1 MGSRPIS
8 PFIERRIFGLA
19 YKAVV
24 SPSCLRCS
32 RMALSGLSCSLHARE
47 ESQGGM
53 GMVDVAVFWRREGDL
68 GGEGLGVQGRWTR
81 RRGCAASRGV
91 RRALHIVLREEPSDG
106 RVLVRAPGQGSV
118 QGGVRARRAER
129 TAAGASREAARRL
142 RSPFERDRGPSRAAI
157 AHLAGGTCGAGDEG
171 WANGR
176 GYLVPRLSIESAAG
190 FSGFP
195 VRRSSYI
202 LGCERTGDRGGPD
215 LETDDP

>member
-53 GMVDVAVFWRREGDL
+53 GMVDVAEFWRREGDL
-68 GGEGLGVQGRWTR
+68 GGEGLGVHCRWTR

-91 RRALHIVLREEPSDG
+91 RRPLHIVLREEPSDG

-129 TAAGASREAARRL
+129 ADAGAGREAARRL
-142 RSPFERDRGPSRAAI
+142 RGPFGRDKSPSRAAVVQ
-157 AHLAGGTCGAGDEG
+157 LAGGARGARDEG
-171 WANGR
+171 RANGR
-176 GYLVPRLSIESAAG
+176 GFLVPRPSKESSAG

-202 LGCERTGDRGGPD
+202 LGC
-215 LETDDP
+215 